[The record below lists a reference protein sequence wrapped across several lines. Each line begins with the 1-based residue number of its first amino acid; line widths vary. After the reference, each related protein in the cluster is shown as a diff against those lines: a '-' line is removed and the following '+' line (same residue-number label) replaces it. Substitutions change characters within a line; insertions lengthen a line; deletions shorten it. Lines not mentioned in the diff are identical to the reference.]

1 MTLILTILLFSFR
14 NVRNLLLIALSIAWG
29 WLFAMG
35 GLALVH
41 DKVSIIVI
49 GISSVI
55 LGIAVNYPLHFIA
68 HLSHTPDRKKA
79 LREIVMPLLVG
90 NVTTVGA
97 FLSLVPLQSVALRD
111 LGLFSSFLLIGTILF
126 VLLYLPHLSKETK
139 EIRHTFL
146 DKLSNVSLENS
157 PVLVGVVVVLTLIFG
172 YFSFQTQF
180 DANMGHINY
189 MTDEQKADM
198 AYFQRTMTQNGE
210 YQKVYAISSDTTMDG
225 ALDKSLQLQPY
236 LQEQLKQKKIQGYNS
251 CAQFITSVPE
261 QQRRLN
267 LWRDFLNRNESKI
280 KESLQKNMRTEGFAE
295 NSFDDFYSLLD
306 REYVPHG
313 ISYFSPLTESLFA
326 SNLSVDIIR
335 RKYNVVNVLSVRDV
349 DMGKVKTALEEQKC
363 YSFDVVSMNSAIANH
378 LSNDFNYIGFVCGFI
393 VFFFLWLS
401 FGSIELAVLSFLP
414 MAMSWLWILGIMAL
428 FGMQFNIVNII
439 LATFIFGQGDDYT
452 IFMTEGAMY
461 EYAYRRKML
470 ASYKHSIIISA
481 LIMFVGIGTLI
492 VARHPALHSL
502 AEVTIAGM
510 FSVVLMAYIFPPLIF
525 KFLVS
530 SHGKY
535 RRRPLSLF
543 PMASML
549 MAACVF
555 FLQLPRVYIRGF
567 FMFKVLKATARR
579 RESFHKYVQRLY
591 RFDLRHIPG
600 VKYLEENK
608 EGEHFDRPVMVV
620 SNHQS
625 MLDSAVFLAL
635 SHRLVIISNHHPSRN
650 KVVKH
655 IYRWLDCVVLSEDM
669 NENLRVLRERIQQGY
684 SLVVFPEGERNS
696 KSSIMRFHKGAFYI
710 AEQLG
715 LDIVPVFLHGL
726 NEVLPRNSRVVYQG
740 QISVFVRRRILLADT
755 TWGNGYAERT
765 KSIHRYYIKEYAKIA
780 SKIENKQYYKY
791 LVRDRYRYKGTEIY
805 NVVKKSLKKELSFE
819 EMILSRTEEKV
830 VMENRSYGEL
840 PLLYAFTHP
849 DKEVIVVEPDVEKR
863 ALLRYSAEGVASN
876 LKVCD
881 NLNKID
887 VL

>member
-1 MTLILTILLFSFR
+1 
-14 NVRNLLLIALSIAWG
+14 
-29 WLFAMG
+29 
-35 GLALVH
+35 
-41 DKVSIIVI
+41 
-49 GISSVI
+49 
-55 LGIAVNYPLHFIA
+55 
-68 HLSHTPDRKKA
+68 
-79 LREIVMPLLVG
+79 
-90 NVTTVGA
+90 
-97 FLSLVPLQSVALRD
+97 
-111 LGLFSSFLLIGTILF
+111 
-126 VLLYLPHLSKETK
+126 
-139 EIRHTFL
+139 
-146 DKLSNVSLENS
+146 
-157 PVLVGVVVVLTLIFG
+157 
-172 YFSFQTQF
+172 
-180 DANMGHINY
+180 
-189 MTDEQKADM
+189 
-198 AYFQRTMTQNGE
+198 
-210 YQKVYAISSDTTMDG
+210 
-225 ALDKSLQLQPY
+225 
-236 LQEQLKQKKIQGYNS
+236 
-251 CAQFITSVPE
+251 
-261 QQRRLN
+261 
-267 LWRDFLNRNESKI
+267 
-280 KESLQKNMRTEGFAE
+280 
-295 NSFDDFYSLLD
+295 
-306 REYVPHG
+306 
-313 ISYFSPLTESLFA
+313 
-326 SNLSVDIIR
+326 
-335 RKYNVVNVLSVRDV
+335 
-349 DMGKVKTALEEQKC
+349 
-363 YSFDVVSMNSAIANH
+363 
-378 LSNDFNYIGFVCGFI
+378 
-393 VFFFLWLS
+393 
-401 FGSIELAVLSFLP
+401 
-414 MAMSWLWILGIMAL
+414 
-428 FGMQFNIVNII
+428 
-439 LATFIFGQGDDYT
+439 
-452 IFMTEGAMY
+452 
-461 EYAYRRKML
+461 
-470 ASYKHSIIISA
+470 
-481 LIMFVGIGTLI
+481 
-492 VARHPALHSL
+492 
-502 AEVTIAGM
+502 
-510 FSVVLMAYIFPPLIF
+510 
-525 KFLVS
+525 
-530 SHGKY
+530 
-535 RRRPLSLF
+535 
-543 PMASML
+543 
-549 MAACVF
+549 
-555 FLQLPRVYIRGF
+555 
-567 FMFKVLKATARR
+567 MFKVLKATARR